1 MSTQTNQ
8 NILSLRVEEGE
19 TLFLVHAQLTS
30 SEVEFVKGIPEGG
43 GVMLGDGAFNAKL
56 ALNTMASRG
65 YILMVKKGSR
75 SPRGYG
81 ARTRDRAYDES
92 LYAYRSVGEGIFG
105 ALIVE
110 FGERLKTRRE
120 ESTKTRTHLRI
131 IIYCLKI
138 LVRWTYE

>member
-1 MSTQTNQ
+1 
-8 NILSLRVEEGE
+8 
-19 TLFLVHAQLTS
+19 
-30 SEVEFVKGIPEGG
+30 
-43 GVMLGDGAFNAKL
+43 MLGDGVFNAKPV
-56 ALNTMASRG
+56 LNTIASRG
-65 YILMVKKGSR
+65 YVPMVKKGSR

-81 ARTRDRAYDES
+81 ARIRDRVYDKS
-92 LYAYRSVGEGIFG
+92 LYAYRSVGEGVFG
-105 ALIVE
+105 ALTVE